1 MSTFTDLRDYEDHV
15 KQDVATDN
23 YLGRVAWWGV
33 EDRDVQFNTVKSSL
47 EAAGLGD
54 MVPRPPANADVF
66 RRTFSK
72 GERRKHKT
80 GDPNITERLLIREVT
95 GSSER
100 IVRRVVKELVDAN
113 GETLSYEQTAQVTYN
128 SNHPEALVI
137 QELEPDAHSMALL
150 NELDEKYQAE
160 RGCLD
165 GNGIRSIIN
174 RTLAS
179 CQAVNLRGRSGGV
192 YFAPETHAA
201 RLEALETWASNIP
214 GANVHTLPLLD
225 DRKQRDMV
233 RSSIRSEMTSDIEHL
248 MAECASTLE
257 QLPPDGTV
265 SNRKFGAISTEYANL
280 KRKIEEYNG
289 VLEEQVLGASDR
301 INVLAQQVGQLFTR
315 LA

>member
-1 MSTFTDLRDYEDHV
+1 MSVVTDLREYENHV
-15 KQDVATDN
+15 KQDVDSNTV
-23 YLGRVAWWGV
+23 LGRIAWWSV
-33 EDRDVQFNTVKSSL
+33 EDLDVKFDTVKATL

-72 GERRKHKT
+72 GERRKHAT
-80 GDPNITERLLIREVT
+80 ADPNVTQRLLIREVA

-100 IVRRVVKELVDAN
+100 IVRRVVEELVDAQ
-113 GETLSYEQTAQVTYN
+113 GETLSYRETAQVTYN
-128 SNHPEALVI
+128 SNHPETLDI
-137 QELEPDAHSMALL
+137 QELEQDGHSMALL
-150 NELDEKYQAE
+150 LLLDEKYQQE

-192 YFAPETHAA
+192 YFAPESHAA
-201 RLEALETWASNIP
+201 RLEALENWASQIP

-233 RSSIRSEMTSDIEHL
+233 RASIRSEMTSDIEHL
-248 MAECASTLE
+248 MAECAGLLSQPEDETI
-257 QLPPDGTV
+257 
-265 SNRKFGAISTEYANL
+265 SNRKFNAINTEFTNL
-280 KRKIEEYNG
+280 KKKIGEYNN

-301 INVLAQQVGQLFTR
+301 MNIVAQQVGQLFMR
-315 LA
+315 LP